1 MDRVTLEN
9 VLAEVS
15 GCTFA
20 SLDAVTTVSP
30 GITHE
35 VMGKRV
41 ILFTNKKSSGYEN
54 MVRRRLIEAGKD
66 PDTFV
71 VGDLPWGT
79 RVPNSPL
86 IEHREKGKVYLQAI
100 ELAPGISKYFMLG
113 KEANPN
119 DLGIKKKEPYNQG
132 LPTDAQVNVRCYD
145 IENITRIVLMG
156 ETLVAEK
163 RNILRIST

>member
-35 VMGKRV
+35 VIGKRV
-41 ILFTNKKSSGYEN
+41 ILFTNKKSSGYDN

-66 PDTFV
+66 PDSFSL
-71 VGDLPWGT
+71 GDLPWGT

-86 IEHREKGKVYLQAI
+86 IEHKGKGKVYLQVI
-100 ELAPGISKYFMLG
+100 ELAEGISKYFMLG
-113 KEANPN
+113 KEANPH
-119 DLGIKKKEPYNQG
+119 DLGIKRKDHYNQG
-132 LPTDAQVNVRCYD
+132 LPPSSQVQVRCYA